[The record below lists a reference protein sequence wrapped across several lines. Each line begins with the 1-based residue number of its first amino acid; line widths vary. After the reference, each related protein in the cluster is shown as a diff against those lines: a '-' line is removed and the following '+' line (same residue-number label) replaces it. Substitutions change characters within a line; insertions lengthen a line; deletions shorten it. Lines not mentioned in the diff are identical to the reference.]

1 MSGRTRG
8 VRHPTP
14 GARATNESAASG
26 SSVSQLLAEN
36 RSDSEELEEEGEW
49 PNPTNAQ
56 VIDGVVFP
64 LAADLAKRSTAKRTK
79 DTKWSTTMEE
89 KLAAVVYSV
98 KAHLNT
104 DIAKYKK
111 WDLVKAKLVADRDFL
126 TVEGLADK
134 SSQAFEVKFKALMK
148 HFMTSH
154 SIENEGANLSGLDG
168 DTLSSFNRLDNTL
181 YAMALEVWEQ
191 DDSKRERNRRRIRN
205 TMRPF
210 FPTTQQR

>member
-8 VRHPTP
+8 VRNPTP
-14 GARATNESAASG
+14 GARPTNESAASV
-26 SSVSQLLAEN
+26 SSASQVLAEN

-49 PNPTNAQ
+49 PNPNHAQ
-56 VIDGVVFP
+56 VIDGVVLP

-126 TVEGLADK
+126 WRGLLTNLAKPSK
-134 SSQAFEVKFKALMK
+134 SS
-148 HFMTSH
+148 
-154 SIENEGANLSGLDG
+154 
-168 DTLSSFNRLDNTL
+168 
-181 YAMALEVWEQ
+181 
-191 DDSKRERNRRRIRN
+191 SKLL
-205 TMRPF
+205 
-210 FPTTQQR
+210 